1 MFMISKSNFDTKE
14 INIQTTMKRQIYNF
28 VVLFTIMVLCPVL
41 SIAQPKPGG
50 GNGNTPPDGNGTPI
64 SGGGAPI
71 DGGLSILLT
80 ISALYGG
87 NKVYQWTK
95 NK

>member
-1 MFMISKSNFDTKE
+1 
-14 INIQTTMKRQIYNF
+14 MKRQIYNF
-28 VVLFTIMVLCPVL
+28 VVLFAIMALCPVL

-50 GNGNTPPDGNGTPI
+50 GNGNTPPDGSGAPI
-64 SGGGAPI
+64 SGGEAPI

-80 ISALYGG
+80 VSALYGG
-87 NKVYQWTK
+87 NKVYQWKK